1 LGAEGKTVV
10 NIDRRRT
17 AVGLIVFGL
26 VLVVFALVYPFGSES
41 VDGGTIPLPE
51 EVAGLSLHTSAVGR
65 QAIDEI
71 AGLHGQDFALTDG
84 ARGSYGTNGAV
95 TLWVSA
101 SATKGAASQLLV
113 AMRDKIAEGNSP
125 YEPAG
130 EESAGGR
137 VIYRLEGGGQ
147 THYYFQS
154 GNLVIWLAG
163 ASPLADEVLAQLLIF
178 YP

>member
-1 LGAEGKTVV
+1 M
-10 NIDRRRT
+10 NPDRRT
-17 AVGLIVFGL
+17 IAVGLIVFGV
-26 VLVVFALVYPFGSES
+26 VLVVFAILYPFGSAKE
-41 VDGGTIPLPE
+41 DGVPISLPE
-51 EVAGLSLHTSAVGR
+51 TVAGLPLLASSTGR

-71 AGLHGQDFALTDG
+71 TALHGMDFALTDG
-84 ARGSYGTNGAV
+84 ARGSYGGNGEV

-101 SATKGAASQLLV
+101 SASESAASQLLI

-125 YEPAG
+125 FEFAG
-130 EESAGGR
+130 EESLDGHA
-137 VIYRLEGGGQ
+137 VYQLEGMGQ

-163 ASPLADEVLAQLLIF
+163 ASSIIDEALAQLLVF